1 MTRRFFAP
9 VLVSGVSNAKTGEMT
24 LYVTSDRMTDAAGV
38 LNWHITDTTGK
49 ELVDGSINV
58 QIPSRSSAIATKLQ
72 LGEKLRDP
80 GAANLLAWID
90 LQIDG
95 QTVSSNLLF
104 FVRPGE
110 LNLVDPKL
118 TADVSGADNIFDVTL
133 HAEHPALWA
142 WIELEGTDATY
153 SENFLHVRAEAPVH
167 IQVRPAAPMS
177 MSEFKSKLRVRS
189 VVDLYA
195 QNSPA
200 R

>member
-1 MTRRFFAP
+1 
-9 VLVSGVSNAKTGEMT
+9 MT

-38 LNWHITDTTGK
+38 LSWHITDTTGQ
-49 ELVDGSINV
+49 ELVNGSITI
-58 QIPSRSSAIATKLQ
+58 QIPSRTSAIATTLQ
-72 LGEKLRDP
+72 LGEKLRDA

-95 QTVSSNLLF
+95 QMVSSNLLF

-118 TADVSGADNIFDVTL
+118 TAEVRGTRDIFDVTL

-142 WIELEGTDATY
+142 WIELEGADATY
-153 SENFLHVRAEAPVH
+153 SENFLDVRSEAPVH

-177 MSEFKSKLRVRS
+177 LNQFKSNLRVRS
-189 VVDLYA
+189 VIDLYA
-195 QNSPA
+195 QGPST

>member
-1 MTRRFFAP
+1 
-9 VLVSGVSNAKTGEMT
+9 
-24 LYVTSDRMTDAAGV
+24 
-38 LNWHITDTTGK
+38 
-49 ELVDGSINV
+49 
-58 QIPSRSSAIATKLQ
+58 
-72 LGEKLRDP
+72 
-80 GAANLLAWID
+80 
-90 LQIDG
+90 
-95 QTVSSNLLF
+95 
-104 FVRPGE
+104 
-110 LNLVDPKL
+110 
-118 TADVSGADNIFDVTL
+118 VTL